1 AANERRCIWRGA
13 EDLTFTVF
21 RLDSIFAGSTNN
33 THKKTSANFT
43 AKYALY
49 KYLYLI
55 RDKLLKYLENK

>member
-1 AANERRCIWRGA
+1 MNMLVA
-13 EDLTFTVF
+13 VF

>member
-1 AANERRCIWRGA
+1 MNMLVA
-13 EDLTFTVF
+13 VF

-55 RDKLLKYLENK
+55 RDKLLIKIIKWKDMEPEVYK